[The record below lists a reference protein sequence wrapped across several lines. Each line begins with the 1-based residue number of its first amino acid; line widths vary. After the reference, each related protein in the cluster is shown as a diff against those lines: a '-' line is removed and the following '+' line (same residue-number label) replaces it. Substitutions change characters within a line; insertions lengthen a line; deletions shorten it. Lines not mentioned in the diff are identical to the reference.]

1 MSNFYRIFRAY
12 PVHGKL
18 SVNVTDVLQ
27 SPMQDAYPHEWL
39 QSNVAALGNIRQRLD
54 NGQRDKKVVT
64 RSAEA
69 IL

>member
-1 MSNFYRIFRAY
+1 M
-12 PVHGKL
+12 
-18 SVNVTDVLQ
+18 LQ